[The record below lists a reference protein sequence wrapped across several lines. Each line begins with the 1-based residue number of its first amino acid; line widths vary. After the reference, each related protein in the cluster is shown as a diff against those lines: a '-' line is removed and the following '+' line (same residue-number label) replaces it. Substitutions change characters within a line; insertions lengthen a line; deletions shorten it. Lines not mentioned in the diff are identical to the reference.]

1 MMVAGTAASVGIALV
16 NERRLTPAYAE
27 SAPQPLPAAA
37 PAVPAATPR
46 TTTVRELVTR
56 HMMLAVAIGVAF
68 FVLAGT
74 FPAVTMFASSLR
86 SPAEYAAPLGP
97 PIQARA
103 AAGVAGNWEQS
114 YSAAA
119 PPADQM
125 GAALMAAAVQRQD
138 EAVYQAL
145 RQIDAAR
152 TARAAAMPSSLNA
165 ASGLS
170 AGTVIRARIT
180 IYGCTGP
187 GGGFCHHM
195 YSGIQAFPGAA
206 ACSNNLPLGTKLTI
220 AGDPTGR
227 VYECL
232 DRGSLSPT
240 WIDVY
245 FEDTTDGMAWQSQLG
260 STVSEIEIQN

>member
-1 MMVAGTAASVGIALV
+1 MALV
-16 NERRLTPAYAE
+16 NDRRQTPAFVEA
-27 SAPQPLPAAA
+27 APQPQPVAAA
-37 PAVPAATPR
+37 AVTVSAPR
-46 TTTVRELVTR
+46 TSTAVRDLVTR
-56 HMMLAVAIGVAF
+56 HMMLAVVIGVAF
-68 FVLAGT
+68 LVLAGSI
-74 FPAVTMFASSLR
+74 PAVTTFASSTR
-86 SPAEYAAPLGP
+86 SPASSPVLYGP
-97 PIQARA
+97 PIAARA

-119 PPADQM
+119 PAADQM
-125 GAALMAAAVQRQD
+125 GAALMAGAVQQQN

-145 RQIDAAR
+145 RSINDARIAQAR
-152 TARAAAMPSSLNA
+152 SAPAPATSLNA
-165 ASGLS
+165 ASGLA
-170 AGTVIRARIT
+170 AGSVIRARIT

-245 FEDTTDGMAWQSQLG
+245 FDDTTEGMAWQSQLG
-260 STVSEIEIQN
+260 STISDIEIQN